1 VALCYYAEKCAVPLP
16 YTRRDQSELERL
28 VFASQTVEIS
38 SITAE
43 NLREWI
49 VRVVAWDERFGTRI
63 LGPGELGILER
74 WIGLETNVSDKSRDE
89 WLRRLTIRAV
99 ERGEMQAE
107 KWLGVQA

>member
-1 VALCYYAEKCAVPLP
+1 MALCYYTEKCAVPLP
-16 YTRRDQSELERL
+16 YTRRDRQEIERL
-28 VFASQTVEIS
+28 VFASHAVDLS

-49 VRVVAWDERFGTRI
+49 VRAVAWEDRFGDRI

-74 WIGLETNVSDKSRDE
+74 WIGLETNVDDKDRDA

-99 ERGEMQAE
+99 ERGEIKADE
-107 KWLGVQA
+107 LLGVEA